1 MGFFCVYGNDSTVAL
16 AGLGACMP
24 TMSSFIGS
32 GKISKLYMMLS
43 VLPLPPLPIHFT
55 LDPTNVK
62 NVEIKQALI
71 VAMNSLEGR
80 GVDANK
86 VHNSQ
91 SVIAAL
97 TLFSDWCEFGKENG
111 EAAKLI
117 KDGLVLR
124 LMKDCLERGNGRED
138 CCVSEQQAYDIFYS
152 ITRDW
157 ILCSVPAEAKVVIS
171 PVSPNVP
178 TFEDPI
184 HIAMSHYA
192 YSQGT
197 LYSAKGN
204 RLTCPTHS
212 FVTESLR
219 QKINTAAQDEFAFE
233 RKEIDDEGI
242 RMQQQEMAEMYS
254 KYSFQKLLSLCFTRI
269 HRDSLLGH
277 IVPGEEQS
285 ENILE
290 TAKSLLEDATQT
302 HRKVLKEKNMK
313 ETFDDLPVTAFEPQE
328 GLDVTRIQLDS
339 PEPLQDGSEI
349 SQTSRIVA
357 SFVTLCV
364 ACLEDQ
370 ASAERWV
377 SLAKNFEDLNDLSKS
392 DNHGIASACK
402 MVRID
407 KVLEVFQP
415 IVSNNQVSNAGMKR
429 LDQALIEL
437 SANKRDQQDKQTALV
452 SYASE
457 LGILIRL
464 MAEDAEQGI
473 SAARDAAMALH
484 ASSSCALEKSA
495 AEFLFELGSCVEND
509 QVSRFEEV
517 D

>member
-1 MGFFCVYGNDSTVAL
+1 MFFSVYGNDSTVAPT
-16 AGLGACMP
+16 GLDACMP

-55 LDPTNVK
+55 LDPTDVK

-97 TLFSDWCEFGKENG
+97 TLFSDWCEFGKANSEKS
-111 EAAKLI
+111 KLI

-124 LMKDCLERGNGRED
+124 LMKQCLERGNGRED

-152 ITRDW
+152 ITKDW

-204 RLTCPTHS
+204 HLICPTHS

-219 QKINTAAQDEFAFE
+219 QKINTASQDEFAFE
-233 RKEIDDEGI
+233 QKELDDEGI

-254 KYSFQKLLSLCFTRI
+254 KYSFVKLLSLCFTRI

-277 IVPGEEQS
+277 IVPGEQQS
-285 ENILE
+285 ENVIQ

-302 HRKVLKEKNMK
+302 HRRVLKEKNMP
-313 ETFDDLPVTAFEPQE
+313 ETFDDLPVTAFEPEE
-328 GLDVTRIQLDS
+328 GLDVTRIDLDS
-339 PEPLQDGSEI
+339 PGPLQEGKEE
-349 SQTSRIVA
+349 SQVSRIVTA
-357 SFVTLCV
+357 FVTLCV
-364 ACLEDQ
+364 ACLEDDT
-370 ASAERWV
+370 SFERWV
-377 SLAKNFEDLNDLSKS
+377 SLAKNFEDLNDLSKT
-392 DNHGIASACK
+392 DNHCIASACK

-415 IVSNNQVSNAGMKR
+415 IVSNNQVCNAGMKR

-437 SANKRDQQDKQTALV
+437 SLVEHGNGEKKTTLV

-457 LGILIRL
+457 LGILVRL
-464 MAEDAEQGI
+464 VAEDVEPGI
-473 SAARDAAMALH
+473 SAVRDAAQALH
-484 ASSSCALEKSA
+484 ASSPCPLEKSA
-495 AEFLFELGSCVEND
+495 AEFLFELGACMRGDE
-509 QVSRFEEV
+509 VSRFEEV